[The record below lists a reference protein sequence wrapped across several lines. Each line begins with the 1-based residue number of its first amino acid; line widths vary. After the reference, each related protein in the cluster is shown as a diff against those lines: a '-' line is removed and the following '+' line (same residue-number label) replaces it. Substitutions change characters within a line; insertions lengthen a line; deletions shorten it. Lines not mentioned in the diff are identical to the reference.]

1 MSHILDTLVAKK
13 CQTGFGWFFLWH
25 QLCKKL
31 GVAPTTNPI
40 RMLLFSLGGQFENT
54 FLGLGVR
61 VEVICTFRLQAQFRK
76 SG

>member
-1 MSHILDTLVAKK
+1 MAPALQKI
-13 CQTGFGWFFLWH
+13 
-25 QLCKKL
+25 

-61 VEVICTFRLQAQFRK
+61 VEVIYTFRLQAQFRK